1 MKFAKKKLN
10 LLNQII
16 TERSHIAVK
25 VVLFSSQVNMN
36 YFIQIKIDFDLAI
49 VHYELLYQFIQSCAR
64 LKLN

>member
-49 VHYELLYQFIQSCAR
+49 VHYELLYQFIQSCA
-64 LKLN
+64 